1 MAECLEFQPGIDQT
15 VDDSSFLFSRG
26 QFVLR
31 VDKALF
37 SNVVTAV
44 QRTANLPGGAVRN
57 LPGGASI
64 EGMKGVESFSAEVAD
79 AKKEF
84 ELGRVHNSLARI
96 RQIEMQFNSIAG
108 RWNAQAG
115 GVLASARQGKQAVPL
130 QKLNEVKNAQAKMRQ
145 LTAPATKSFR
155 DLITALEHTVASQ
168 GDAEKDPSK
177 EVRATDEQS
186 TSTAT
191 ARSSTRQAIR
201 NEDAADEEQPSA
213 SQQSVDAA
221 PKEEVPGLSLLGKF
235 ADKYRFGPKLQ
246 VKVGDN
252 RKRHLSP
259 KLEQGRFYFVQG
271 MQPPTV
277 VRVREIRSQAVLVY
291 DALHGNETLIDS
303 FRLRTLLGRGIWLL
317 TPWTSNASGT

>member
-1 MAECLEFQPGIDQT
+1 
-15 VDDSSFLFSRG
+15 
-26 QFVLR
+26 VLR

-155 DLITALEHTVASQ
+155 DLITALEHAVASQ
-168 GDAEKDPSK
+168 GDAEKDSSK
-177 EVRATDEQS
+177 EVRTTDEQS
-186 TSTAT
+186 PSTATTT
-191 ARSSTRQAIR
+191 ARSSTRQAPR
-201 NEDAADEEQPSA
+201 NEDAVDEDAVDDEQPSA

-221 PKEEVPGLSLLGKF
+221 PKEEVPDLASLGKF

-246 VKVGDN
+246 VKVGES

-317 TPWTSNASGT
+317 TPWSSASGR